1 MRLSLKA
8 ASAAAGLTSLVVM
21 GLAAGPAAAHAI
33 IELESVSAV
42 AGETS
47 AMTLEIQHGCLPAE
61 ATTQVQAFVGRPW
74 RAVRP
79 APVTGW
85 EASVKRL
92 ARGGWQITWT
102 NLGEPIPF
110 GTATFFPIEVDWPKK
125 TGNYGMRVTQQ
136 CTDGTSYDWNE
147 KYRPATANR
156 PSPPLT
162 PRPEVQVGA
171 GAEKR
176 APRTSPTAPAHL
188 DAHAH

>member
-1 MRLSLKA
+1 MRPSLKA
-8 ASAAAGLTSLVVM
+8 ASAAGGLTSLAVV

-33 IELESVSAV
+33 IELDGVSAV
-42 AGETS
+42 AGRTS

-85 EASVKRL
+85 EASVQRL

-110 GTATFFPIEVDWPKK
+110 GTATFFPIEVDWP
-125 TGNYGMRVTQQ
+125 TQAGTFGMRVTQQ

-147 KYRPATANR
+147 KYRPATANS

-162 PRPEVQVGA
+162 PRPEVQVVA
-171 GAEKR
+171 RAEKR
-176 APRTSPTAPAHL
+176 VPQTSPSAPVRVDTHV
-188 DAHAH
+188 H

>member
-8 ASAAAGLTSLVVM
+8 ASAAAGLASLSIA

-33 IELESVSAV
+33 IELDGVSAV
-42 AGETS
+42 AGKTS

-79 APVTGW
+79 SAVPGW
-85 EASVKRL
+85 DAAVERL
-92 ARGGWQITWT
+92 PRGGWQITWT

-125 TGNYGMRVTQQ
+125 TGTYGMRVTQQ

-147 KYRPATANR
+147 KYHPATANR

-162 PRPEVQVGA
+162 PRPEVLVVTK
-171 GAEKR
+171 AEK
-176 APRTSPTAPAHL
+176 ASPSASSGTA
-188 DAHAH
+188 AHADVHQH

>member
-8 ASAAAGLTSLVVM
+8 AAAAAGLTSLAVT
-21 GLAAGPAAAHAI
+21 GLAAGPATAHAI
-33 IELESVSAV
+33 IELDGVSAV
-42 AGETS
+42 AGRTS

-85 EASVKRL
+85 EASVERL

-110 GTATFFPIEVDWPKK
+110 GTATFFPIDVDWPQKAG
-125 TGNYGMRVTQQ
+125 TYGMRVTQQ

-147 KYRPATANR
+147 KYRPATANS

-162 PRPEVQVGA
+162 PRPEVLVVA
-171 GAEKR
+171 KAEK
-176 APRTSPTAPAHL
+176 ASPSASSGTA
-188 DAHAH
+188 AHADVHQH